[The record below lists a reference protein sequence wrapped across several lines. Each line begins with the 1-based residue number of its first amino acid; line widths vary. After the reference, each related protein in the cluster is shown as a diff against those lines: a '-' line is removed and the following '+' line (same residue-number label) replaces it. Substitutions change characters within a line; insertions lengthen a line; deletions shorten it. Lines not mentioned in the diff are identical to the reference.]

1 MQPQFS
7 KPKGQDC
14 RHRFSH
20 YALPPVSAI
29 EFISCFGAI
38 IARIEMKET
47 ARANQ
52 SVFAWERDTPTKSLS
67 LSVACLYLSDQFPR
81 VIERLMRLIAIELH
95 GFRIRKYGK
104 QRLCITWQDV
114 SQKQTVR
121 SESWKVSKCSIDG
134 HTKAPVSTLVVPNL
148 YILLDDTRCKI

>member
-20 YALPPVSAI
+20 YAFPPESAI
-29 EFISCFGAI
+29 EFIACFGAI
-38 IARIEMKET
+38 KARIEMKET

-52 SVFAWERDTPTKSLS
+52 SVFTWKRNTPTKSLS

-81 VIERLMRLIAIELH
+81 VIERLMRLIPVKLH
-95 GFRIRKYGK
+95 GYFIRKYSK
-104 QRLCITWQDV
+104 QRLCIIWQN
-114 SQKQTVR
+114 
-121 SESWKVSKCSIDG
+121 
-134 HTKAPVSTLVVPNL
+134 VP
-148 YILLDDTRCKI
+148 